1 MWLTSYSIGIGIV
14 IWFLLGSY
22 IRFHLTHAN
31 GTRNR
36 AAANSITSK
45 IQEKT
50 NKKPFDFIIIVI
62 IITLNISL
70 KTQIRYC
77 NTLLFHLCPMAQK
90 VNLKAPFVVPI
101 NARKLLFNT
110 RADFTVYFRDL

>member
-1 MWLTSYSIGIGIV
+1 MKVTSYSTGIDIV
-14 IWFLLGSY
+14 IWFLLSSY

-36 AAANSITSK
+36 PAANSITSK

-62 IITLNISL
+62 IIKLKISL
-70 KTQIRYC
+70 QRKFATAIHYC
-77 NTLLFHLCPMAQK
+77 FTC
-90 VNLKAPFVVPI
+90 VPWH
-101 NARKLLFNT
+101 R
-110 RADFTVYFRDL
+110 R